1 MPRNFA
7 LILEIEDPEAPS
19 GNKCFSFHMWSLN
32 SDWLLHLINMGFRA
46 EGILYRG
53 RESTELLGHPGYR
66 SLGQKRHRG
75 IIKTVMDFDLE

>member
-1 MPRNFA
+1 MPRNLA

-53 RESTELLGHPGYR
+53 RESTELLGQILAIGLWAR
-66 SLGQKRHRG
+66 RG
-75 IIKTVMDFDLE
+75 IRVS